1 MSDFPQPQQQRDF
14 YCPHCNG
21 RILIPFSLPP
31 TTAPCPHC
39 QAVITSPPPPQS
51 PDQAYA
57 RLPVAVPT
65 QPSARAA
72 VIPPRRDEV
81 APPAPEPNIP
91 AGKPKK
97 RYNGIIPA
105 AVALLLLILAGG
117 AAVYYLNN
125 QRENLVDAPDYGT
138 SPEEEEIR
146 EANYIR
152 VGWQADAYKAL
163 TAFIAGSSVKEKL
176 PHVRDA
182 ESLRTKMDL
191 FYGGVVI
198 NDNDTPAGS
207 FSVEELE
214 EPDRKRG
221 LFMLTYDQPPQFAI
235 KEFFRPLAPL
245 EVQYG
250 IEEADLLLG
259 TMARSSNFSM
269 ESVRVY
275 ALFKR
280 TEQGLKLDWDVF
292 AQTKYR
298 MFRNF
303 LELPDLGAAET
314 FRVLMV
320 EDVPEK
326 GRAVAGTRT
335 YLVVDP
341 ANLEDSAR
349 INVKVDS
356 ASGKELSVINW
367 RGTKQG
373 TPITRTATVELEWIG
388 EPENSVLSMKRF
400 ICWEFLGL
408 GGTEIPATTAAQ

>member
-1 MSDFPQPQQQRDF
+1 M
-14 YCPHCNG
+14 
-21 RILIPFSLPP
+21 
-31 TTAPCPHC
+31 
-39 QAVITSPPPPQS
+39 
-51 PDQAYA
+51 
-57 RLPVAVPT
+57 
-65 QPSARAA
+65 
-72 VIPPRRDEV
+72 IPPRRDEV
-81 APPAPEPNIP
+81 EPPTPEPNIP
-91 AGKPKK
+91 AGKLKK
-97 RYNGIIPA
+97 RSNGIIPA
-105 AVALLLLILAGG
+105 TVALLLLILTGG

-182 ESLRTKMDL
+182 ESLRAKMDL

-207 FSVEELE
+207 FSVEELG

-259 TMARSSNFSM
+259 TMARLSNFSM

-298 MFRNF
+298 IFRNF
-303 LELPDLGAAET
+303 VELPDLGAAET

-373 TPITRTATVELEWIG
+373 TPITRTATVELEWTG

-408 GGTEIPATTAAQ
+408 GGTEIPATAAAQ

>member
-1 MSDFPQPQQQRDF
+1 M
-14 YCPHCNG
+14 
-21 RILIPFSLPP
+21 
-31 TTAPCPHC
+31 
-39 QAVITSPPPPQS
+39 
-51 PDQAYA
+51 
-57 RLPVAVPT
+57 
-65 QPSARAA
+65 
-72 VIPPRRDEV
+72 IPPRRDELEL
-81 APPAPEPNIP
+81 PQPEPDLP
-91 AGKPKK
+91 ASTPKK
-97 RYNGIIPA
+97 RSNGILPA
-105 AVALLLLILAGG
+105 MVALVLLILAGG
-117 AAVYYLNN
+117 AAVYYFNN
-125 QRENLVDAPDYGT
+125 QMAHDAVAADYST

-152 VGWQADAYKAL
+152 VGWQADAYKTLAD
-163 TAFIAGSSVKEKL
+163 FIAGSSVSEKL

-182 ESLRTKMDL
+182 ETLRTKMDL

-198 NDNDTPAGS
+198 SDNDTPAGS
-207 FSVEELE
+207 FSVEELG

-250 IEEADLLLG
+250 VEEADLLLG
-259 TMARSSNFSM
+259 TMARISNFAM

-280 TEQGLKLDWDVF
+280 TEQGLKLDWEVF

-298 MFRNF
+298 TFRNF
-303 LELPDLGAAET
+303 VELPDPGAAET
-314 FRVLMV
+314 FRVLIV

-326 GRAVAGTRT
+326 GQAVAGTRT
-335 YLVVDP
+335 YRVVDP

-356 ASGKELSVINW
+356 ASGKELSAINW

-373 TPITRTATVELEWIG
+373 TPTTRTATVELEWTG
-388 EPENSVLSMKRF
+388 EPENPVLSMKRF

-408 GGTEIPATTAAQ
+408 GGKETPAPATAQ